1 MELSEPVLLDKSHD
15 ISGFDC
21 GKEPLNVF
29 LKNYALANQQGG
41 LARTY
46 VVVSGGKVVG
56 YYSLAPA
63 GVEPVDAPER
73 VRKGQPSHPVP
84 CILLARLAVDKG
96 AQGTGLGKFLFR
108 DAMLRALRAHEQ
120 IGGRAFLV
128 HAMDDEAKAFYSKY
142 GMLPSPTHPMHL
154 FLLFKDIRA
163 MLGT

>member
-1 MELSEPVLLDKSHD
+1 LLSEPVLLDKSHET
-15 ISGFDC
+15 SQFDC
-21 GKEPLNVF
+21 GKEQLDAF
-29 LKNYALANQQGG
+29 LKDFALTNQKGG

-46 VVVSGGKVVG
+46 VLLSEDRVVG

-63 GVEPVDAPER
+63 GVEPAEAPER
-73 VRKGQPSHPVP
+73 VMKGQPQHPVP
-84 CILLARLAVDKG
+84 CILLARLAIDKT

-128 HAMDDEAKAFYSKY
+128 HAIDAETKGFHSRF

-154 FLLFKDIRA
+154 FLLFKDLRRA
-163 MLGT
+163 VGP